1 LEVEK
6 LEAIKAK
13 NEALMVLDPEHVQDL
28 NFVIEKQMLTVQKK
42 QENNEVIK
50 VNAGRHMESVLEPG
64 LVKNSEVVL
73 V

>member
-1 LEVEK
+1 
-6 LEAIKAK
+6 
-13 NEALMVLDPEHVQDL
+13 MVLDPEHVQDL